1 MAALRIAIVAGESS
15 GDTLGAALIE
25 ALRALVPDIEFTGV
39 AGPQMRAA
47 GCHALLEAEQL
58 SVIGLVEVLPHLPRL
73 LRLRARLA
81 GDIASLLPDA
91 FIGVDYQQFNLGL
104 ALRLKRLGITTV
116 QYVSP
121 QVWAWRQGR
130 VRTMVRAYDLV
141 LCLLPF
147 EPAFYS
153 AHALNALFVGHPLAD
168 QIPLQSDRGAARASL
183 GLAAQDTVLALLP
196 GSREA
201 EVRRL
206 SKPFLGA
213 ARLLAQRRPGLKIVA
228 PMAGPLVRAQFEHAL
243 QQHAPRPDVQVLDGQ
258 ARTALSAA
266 DVALVAS
273 GTATLEALLCRC
285 PMVVAYRVGALSAL
299 LARGLG
305 FTGLPYFSLPNL
317 LASEPLV
324 PEFSQQAVEPE
335 GLARALEHSL
345 DDAARRAYLQR
356 RFELIHESL
365 RQNGAAL
372 AASAVLQLL
381 RARSGVGVERE
392 SQRESGGNG
401 GHGH

>member
-1 MAALRIAIVAGESS
+1 
-15 GDTLGAALIE
+15 
-25 ALRALVPDIEFTGV
+25 
-39 AGPQMRAA
+39 
-47 GCHALLEAEQL
+47 
-58 SVIGLVEVLPHLPRL
+58 
-73 LRLRARLA
+73 
-81 GDIASLLPDA
+81 
-91 FIGVDYQQFNLGL
+91 
-104 ALRLKRLGITTV
+104 
-116 QYVSP
+116 
-121 QVWAWRQGR
+121 
-130 VRTMVRAYDLV
+130 
-141 LCLLPF
+141 
-147 EPAFYS
+147 
-153 AHALNALFVGHPLAD
+153 
-168 QIPLQSDRGAARASL
+168 
-183 GLAAQDTVLALLP
+183 
-196 GSREA
+196 
-201 EVRRL
+201 
-206 SKPFLGA
+206 
-213 ARLLAQRRPGLKIVA
+213 
-228 PMAGPLVRAQFEHAL
+228 
-243 QQHAPRPDVQVLDGQ
+243 
-258 ARTALSAA
+258 
-266 DVALVAS
+266 
-273 GTATLEALLCRC
+273 
-285 PMVVAYRVGALSAL
+285 MVVAYRVGALSAL